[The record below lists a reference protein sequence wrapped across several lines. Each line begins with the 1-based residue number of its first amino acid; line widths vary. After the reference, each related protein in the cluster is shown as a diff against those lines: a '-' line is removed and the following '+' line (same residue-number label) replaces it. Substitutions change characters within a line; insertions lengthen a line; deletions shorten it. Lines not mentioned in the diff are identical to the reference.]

1 VLTLKSTIE
10 TVYFLENP
18 EKKVTKFAT
27 GTQLLY
33 EDTIKDVFGVASIND
48 LNMMIRYNKGFQD
61 SICLTHGITESN
73 ITLDRILRVASKLDL
88 LLLRKQIVAERAEE
102 VAIESDDNAL
112 SIPCPFD
119 STIKLREGVFKWDDS
134 NSSYHLV

>member
-1 VLTLKSTIE
+1 MKSTIE

-33 EDTIKDVFGVASIND
+33 DDIIKDVFGVASIND

-61 SICLTHGITESN
+61 SICHTHGIVESK

-88 LLLRKQIVAERAEE
+88 LQLRKQMVDEHTEDMTSAP
-102 VAIESDDNAL
+102 DNAL
-112 SIPCPFD
+112 SIPRPFD
-119 STIKLREGVFKWDDS
+119 STIKLREGIFKWDDS